1 MSHPSDAWAGDVAAL
16 ERQDMSFGDDI
27 DNILSDSSV
36 LRERVRRL
44 QSSTLSSFH
53 REDRQHD
60 RDLEDIPQT
69 LEEQWSM
76 QRRQAETDRQTRE
89 MNPPPEPLLDGFD
102 SPDPRGGGDGRF
114 LPNSPVSTANAAAA
128 ADAAAA
134 AAMEEAAAME
144 AAAARGRR
152 RSGGKGPA
160 RRSRQEQ
167 GGHAQGRGRRG
178 RGGKRGGRARGGR
191 GGSRGSGERR
201 GRGGGGDGNGAG
213 SSVGGGAGSSVGGG
227 GGGGTGGVSES
238 PAPSPGAARRR
249 RPRTGPAGRRRSSAP
264 AREEGDLGDTALA
277 PPPEFDR
284 NLKQRQQRAYDD
296 RNASRTQ
303 LFVIMDAEQRRE
315 AQRRA
320 ALENMGGNA
329 KERAVLARVFEKERK
344 VASAITLS
352 LIKDYSPR
360 PATGQRKQ
368 ENEAQGQRPR
378 TTPNMGSS
386 HGRAGSRSGPS
397 TPSFPSSPLVR
408 PSLAAHSLKI
418 GVVVG
423 GDKWL
428 VKAALETPG
437 SDDGG
442 LLPAGFAE
450 SNFGMSGREGRR
462 APSRCVVVIQR
473 AGLTGDAHRQRCTVP
488 AREVCVRDRH
498 GDIVLD
504 ERRVRSFAVRMAA
517 DAADAADA
525 TMDRSGRPPVSPA

>member
-144 AAAARGRR
+144 VAAAGGRR

-160 RRSRQEQ
+160 RRPRQEQ

-201 GRGGGGDGNGAG
+201 GRGEGGDGSGAG
-213 SSVGGGAGSSVGGG
+213 SSVGGGAGSGVGGGAGSGVGGG
-227 GGGGTGGVSES
+227 GGGGTGGVS
-238 PAPSPGAARRR
+238 
-249 RPRTGPAGRRRSSAP
+249 
-264 AREEGDLGDTALA
+264 
-277 PPPEFDR
+277 
-284 NLKQRQQRAYDD
+284 
-296 RNASRTQ
+296 
-303 LFVIMDAEQRRE
+303 
-315 AQRRA
+315 
-320 ALENMGGNA
+320 
-329 KERAVLARVFEKERK
+329 
-344 VASAITLS
+344 
-352 LIKDYSPR
+352 
-360 PATGQRKQ
+360 
-368 ENEAQGQRPR
+368 
-378 TTPNMGSS
+378 
-386 HGRAGSRSGPS
+386 
-397 TPSFPSSPLVR
+397 
-408 PSLAAHSLKI
+408 
-418 GVVVG
+418 
-423 GDKWL
+423 
-428 VKAALETPG
+428 
-437 SDDGG
+437 
-442 LLPAGFAE
+442 
-450 SNFGMSGREGRR
+450 
-462 APSRCVVVIQR
+462 
-473 AGLTGDAHRQRCTVP
+473 
-488 AREVCVRDRH
+488 
-498 GDIVLD
+498 
-504 ERRVRSFAVRMAA
+504 
-517 DAADAADA
+517 
-525 TMDRSGRPPVSPA
+525 